1 MKAVENAGRNLY
13 NVNKY
18 SFFREVK
25 AVDKK
30 YCPYCMTPVGDDGVC
45 PNCGLT
51 SGTYTPLPHHIPP
64 GTVLMGRYLVGRV
77 LGEGGFGITYIGCDL
92 RLELKVAIKEY
103 FPTNWVARHSDVSL
117 SVSNYAG
124 AEGSYAKGKSRFL
137 YEARTMAKMDKQPEI
152 VSVRDFFELNN
163 TAYIVMEYVDGTTF
177 KELVAQRGGRL
188 PAGEL
193 LHLIEPLFSALS
205 AVHAAGLIHRD
216 ISPDNLMLERG
227 SVRLLD
233 FGCARESTQGD
244 ETMTITLKHGFAPI
258 EQYQH
263 KGQGPWTDV
272 YGLSATIY
280 YCLTG
285 KTPPQ
290 ALDRLMDDEIIL
302 PRRLGVDLTEKQ
314 EMALLRGMG
323 IKQHQRFRSVEELHT
338 ALYEGGD
345 VPAAPEPVHEP
356 EPEPLQRDESEPE
369 TPTDHVESSAR
380 GGSSRRRA
388 VLGVVLSLVAVA
400 GILGLIF
407 LPQGGEVEPNV
418 SGVGGIVSSDVPTE
432 WDVPERDELF
442 ANAQSAADEDTL
454 AELLADEGVEAV
466 SLSGDFH
473 ASRPLTINKP
483 LLVPEDASAVFTCS
497 VELAEGG
504 VLWANGLVDGSIV
517 VSGGTVVADA
527 GGEVYGSLVLLGSG
541 GLVRQGGAVGE
552 DIYML
557 PLEEL
562 FSGAETVTSEDDLR
576 AACESG
582 SVSAIRVEGDIV
594 ISESMTAKVP
604 VLVAEGARLASQV
617 SGLEFRVEGAPLVND
632 GTVECSLQL
641 GGESPLLLNRGELRQ
656 PDGIWL
662 GGSESSNCAFINLG
676 SAELGSYNAMWC
688 RLLNYGSLT
697 ASGSAEEPGTLGFDS
712 GDFSNFGS
720 VSVGENCV
728 LVSGG
733 FIDNHGAITIGGALE
748 NYGSVSS
755 VFGSIELLPGGSAE
769 NRGLIDMYD
778 VGTLTVNEGALLR
791 TVDGV
796 LLYRSNCSQINGE
809 IDGRVWEVSFELID
823 DVPMHSVTTE
833 AELLDALADES
844 IRSVVIN
851 GDLTL
856 TQPLTVTKPVYVF
869 YDSSLTIPEGGALT
883 VDGSILVVNG
893 RMVCDGI
900 DVVNGG
906 MLEVIGEWTAHNSG
920 GAGLNLSGGS
930 WAYSRMCGM
939 SVSELSLS
947 EGSMAVYASD
957 EISMLRSIALSGG
970 SFLVLNGET
979 LRSDDLEAAVSDSTV
994 IQLCD
999 AELGSSASIVL
1010 SRTSLYS
1017 QCGWLTLL
1025 DGGEMNV
1032 QSGAR
1037 LASFGGRLVLEH
1049 GSELLNGGSFSVLG
1063 FSDTYRDVVNGSLEN
1078 RGSMFL
1084 TQPINVSGTLTNK
1097 GRIYS
1102 AIVPAAGTFSIS
1114 SGAVVE
1120 GIDNIES
1127 WPEG

>member
-1 MKAVENAGRNLY
+1 MN
-13 NVNKY
+13 
-18 SFFREVK
+18 RE
-25 AVDKK
+25 
-30 YCPYCMTPVGDDGVC
+30 YCPYCMTPVGEDGVC

-103 FPTNWVARHSDVSL
+103 FPTNWVARHSEVSL
-117 SVSNYAG
+117 SVNNYSG
-124 AEGSYAKGKSRFL
+124 AESSYAKGKSRFL

-177 KELVAQRGGRL
+177 KELVAQRGGRI

-244 ETMTITLKHGFAPI
+244 ETMTITLKHGYAPI

-290 ALDRLMDDEIIL
+290 ALDRLMDDEIIM

-314 EMALLRGMG
+314 EKALLRGMG
-323 IKQHQRFRSVEELHT
+323 IKQHQRFRTVEELHT
-338 ALYEGGD
+338 ALYEGVD
-345 VPAAPEPVHEP
+345 VPAPEPELPEEP
-356 EPEPLQRDESEPE
+356 EPEKEPVTPAEPE
-369 TPTDHVESSAR
+369 PEVRTGPIESPAR
-380 GGSSRRRA
+380 RAGAGRRA
-388 VLGVVLSLVAVA
+388 VLGAVLGLVAAA

-407 LPQGGEVEPNV
+407 LPRGGEEEPVTTGAGAAV
-418 SGVGGIVSSDVPTE
+418 SAAPVGWNGPG
-432 WDVPERDELF
+432 RDELF
-442 ANAQSAADEDTL
+442 ANAQVAADEETL
-454 AELLADEGVEAV
+454 AALLADEGVEAV
-466 SLSGDFH
+466 SLSGDFQ
-473 ASRPLTINKP
+473 ANRSLTINKP
-483 LLVPEDASAVFTCS
+483 LLVPMEASAVFTCS
-497 VELAEGG
+497 VELTEGG
-504 VLWANGLVDGSIV
+504 VLWAGGLVDGSIV
-517 VSGGTVVADA
+517 VNGGTVVADA
-527 GGEVYGSLVLLGSG
+527 GGQVYGSLVLLGSG
-541 GLVRQGGAVGE
+541 SLVRQGGAVSE
-552 DIYML
+552 DIYEL
-557 PLEEL
+557 PLDEL
-562 FSGAETVTSEDDLR
+562 FSGAVTVSSEEELR
-576 AACESG
+576 AACENDG
-582 SVSAIRVEGDIV
+582 VSAIRIEGDV
-594 ISESMTAKVP
+594 AISENLTAGVP
-604 VLVAEGARLASQV
+604 VLVAEGVSLASESGTQV
-617 SGLEFRVEGAPLVND
+617 FLVEGAPLVND

-656 PDGIWL
+656 ADGIWL
-662 GGSESSNCAFINLG
+662 GGHESSNCAFINLG
-676 SAELGSYNAMWC
+676 SAELVGYNAMWC

-697 ASGSAEEPGTLGFDS
+697 ASGSEEEPGTLGL
-712 GDFSNFGS
+712 GIGTVSNFGS

-728 LVSGG
+728 LMSGG
-733 FIDNHGAITIGGALE
+733 FIDNHGELTIGGVLE
-748 NYGSVSS
+748 NYGSVGN
-755 VFGSIELLPGGSAE
+755 VFGSIELLSGGMVE

-778 VGTLTVNEGALLR
+778 VGILTVNEGAQLR
-791 TVDGV
+791 TVEGV
-796 LLYRSNCSQINGE
+796 LLHRSNCSQIIGE

-844 IRSVVIN
+844 IRSVVIS
-851 GDLTL
+851 GELTL
-856 TQPLTVTKPVYVF
+856 TQALTVTKPVYVY
-869 YDSSLTIPEGGALT
+869 YDSSLTIPEGEALT
-883 VDGSILVVNG
+883 VDGSIFVVNG
-893 RMVCDGI
+893 RVVSDGI

-906 MLEVIGEWTAHNSG
+906 MLEVIGGWTSHNSG
-920 GAGLNLSGGS
+920 GAALSLTGGS

-939 SVSELSLS
+939 SVSELTLS
-947 EGSMAVYASD
+947 ENSMAVYASGD
-957 EISMLRSIALSGG
+957 MSRLRSIDLSGG

-979 LRSDDLEAAVSDSTV
+979 LISDDLQAAVSDSTV
-994 IQLCD
+994 IQLSD
-999 AELGSSASIVL
+999 AELGGSASIVL

-1025 DGGEMNV
+1025 DGGAVNV

-1037 LASFGGRLVLEH
+1037 LASFGGRLVLEP
-1049 GSELLNGGSFSVLG
+1049 GSELLNGGSFSVYG
-1063 FSDTYRDVVNGSLEN
+1063 FSDAYRDAVNGSLEN

-1084 TQPINVSGTLTNK
+1084 TQPVDVSGTLTNK

-1120 GIDNIES
+1120 GIDNIEP

>member
-1 MKAVENAGRNLY
+1 MN
-13 NVNKY
+13 
-18 SFFREVK
+18 RE
-25 AVDKK
+25 
-30 YCPYCMTPVGDDGVC
+30 YCPYCMTPVGEDGVC

-103 FPTNWVARHSDVSL
+103 FPTNWVARHSEVSL
-117 SVSNYAG
+117 SVNNYSG
-124 AEGSYAKGKSRFL
+124 AESSYAKGKSRFL

-177 KELVAQRGGRL
+177 KELVAQRGGRI

-244 ETMTITLKHGFAPI
+244 ETMTITLKHGYAPI

-290 ALDRLMDDEIIL
+290 ALDRLMDDEIIM

-314 EMALLRGMG
+314 EKALLRGMG
-323 IKQHQRFRSVEELHT
+323 IKQHQRFRTVEELHT
-338 ALYEGGD
+338 ALYEGVD
-345 VPAAPEPVHEP
+345 VPAPEPELPEEP
-356 EPEPLQRDESEPE
+356 EPEREPVTPAEPE
-369 TPTDHVESSAR
+369 PEVHTGPIESPAR
-380 GGSSRRRA
+380 RVGAGRRA
-388 VLGVVLSLVAVA
+388 VLGAVLGLVAVA

-407 LPQGGEVEPNV
+407 LPRGGEEEPVTTDAGAAV
-418 SGVGGIVSSDVPTE
+418 SAAPVGWNGPG
-432 WDVPERDELF
+432 RDELF
-442 ANAQSAADEDTL
+442 ANAQVAADEETL
-454 AELLADEGVEAV
+454 AALLADEGVEAV
-466 SLSGDFH
+466 SLSGDFQ
-473 ASRPLTINKP
+473 ANRSFTINKP
-483 LLVPEDASAVFTCS
+483 LLVPGDASAVFTCS
-497 VELAEGG
+497 VELTEGG
-504 VLWANGLVDGSIV
+504 VLWAGGLVDGSV
-517 VSGGTVVADA
+517 VVNGGTVVADA
-527 GGEVYGSLVLLGSG
+527 GGQVYGSLVLLGSG
-541 GLVRQGGAVGE
+541 GLVRQGGAVSE
-552 DIYML
+552 DIYEL
-557 PLEEL
+557 PLDEL
-562 FSGAETVTSEDDLR
+562 FAGAVSVASEDELR
-576 AACESG
+576 AACENG
-582 SVSAIRVEGDIV
+582 GVSAIRIEGDVV
-594 ISESMTAKVP
+594 ISENLTAGVP
-604 VLVAEGARLASQV
+604 VLVAEGVSLASESGTQV
-617 SGLEFRVEGAPLVND
+617 FLVEGAPLVND

-641 GGESPLLLNRGELRQ
+641 GGESPLLLNRGELHQ

-662 GGSESSNCAFINLG
+662 EGSDGSECTFINLG
-676 SAELGSYNAMWC
+676 SAELGGYNAMWC
-688 RLLNYGSLT
+688 RLFNYGSLT
-697 ASGSAEEPGTLGFDS
+697 ASGSEEEPGTLGLGS
-712 GDFSNFGS
+712 GTVSNFGS

-728 LVSGG
+728 LMSGG
-733 FIDNHGAITIGGALE
+733 FIDNHGELTIGGVLE
-748 NYGSVSS
+748 NYGSVNST
-755 VFGSIELLPGGSAE
+755 FGSIELLSGGMVE

-778 VGTLTVNEGALLR
+778 VSTLTVNEGAQLN
-791 TVDGV
+791 TVEGV
-796 LLYRSNCSQINGE
+796 LLYRSSCSQIVGE

-833 AELLDALADES
+833 AELLGALADES
-844 IRSVVIN
+844 IRSVVIS
-851 GDLTL
+851 GELTL
-856 TQPLTVTKPVYVF
+856 TQPLTVTKPVYVY
-869 YDSSLTIPEGGALT
+869 YDSSLTIPEGEALT
-883 VDGSILVVNG
+883 VDGSIFVVNG
-893 RMVCDGI
+893 RVVCDGI

-920 GAGLNLSGGS
+920 GAALNLTGGS

-939 SVSELSLS
+939 SVSELTLS
-947 EGSMAVYASD
+947 ENSMAVYASG
-957 EISMLRSIALSGG
+957 EMSMLRSIDLSGG
-970 SFLVLNGET
+970 SFLVLNGEA
-979 LRSDDLEAAVSDSTV
+979 LISDDLEAAVSDSTV
-994 IQLCD
+994 IQLSD
-999 AELGSSASIVL
+999 AELGGSASIVL

-1025 DGGEMNV
+1025 DGGAVNV

-1037 LASFGGRLVLEH
+1037 LASFGGRLVLES
-1049 GSELLNGGSFSVLG
+1049 GSELFNGGSFSVYG
-1063 FSDTYRDVVNGSLEN
+1063 FSDTYRDAVNGSLEN

-1084 TQPINVSGTLTNK
+1084 NQPIDVSGTFTSK

-1120 GIDNIES
+1120 GIDNIEP

>member
-1 MKAVENAGRNLY
+1 MN
-13 NVNKY
+13 
-18 SFFREVK
+18 RE
-25 AVDKK
+25 
-30 YCPYCMTPVGDDGVC
+30 YCPYCMTPVGEDGVC

-64 GTVLMGRYLVGRV
+64 GTVLMGRYLIGRV

-103 FPTNWVARHSDVSL
+103 FPTNWVARHSEVSL
-117 SVSNYAG
+117 AVNNYSG
-124 AEGSYAKGKSRFL
+124 AESSYAKGKSRFL

-177 KELVAQRGGRL
+177 KELVAQRGGRI

-244 ETMTITLKHGFAPI
+244 ETMTITLKHGYAPI

-290 ALDRLMDDEIIL
+290 ALDRLMDDEIIM

-314 EMALLRGMG
+314 EKALLRGMG
-323 IKQHQRFRSVEELHT
+323 IKQHQRFRTVEELHT
-338 ALYEGGD
+338 ALYEGVD
-345 VPAAPEPVHEP
+345 VPAPAPELPEEPEKEPVTPTEP
-356 EPEPLQRDESEPE
+356 EPEVHTGPIESP
-369 TPTDHVESSAR
+369 AR
-380 GGSSRRRA
+380 RVGAKRRTI
-388 VLGVVLSLVAVA
+388 LGVVLSLVAVA

-407 LPQGGEVEPNV
+407 LPQGGEEEPV
-418 SGVGGIVSSDVPTE
+418 TTAAGVVVSDVSEE
-432 WDVPERDELF
+432 WDGPGRDELF
-442 ANAQSAADEDTL
+442 ANAQSAADEETL
-454 AELLADEGVEAV
+454 AALLADEGVEAV

-473 ASRPLTINKP
+473 AGRPFTIDKP
-483 LLVPEDASAVFTCS
+483 VLVPGDASAVFTCS
-497 VELAEGG
+497 VELVEGG
-504 VLWANGLVDGSIV
+504 VLWANGLVDGSML
-517 VSGGTVVADA
+517 VSGGTIVADEGA
-527 GGEVYGSLVLLGSG
+527 ELYGSLVLLGSG
-541 GLVRQGGAVGE
+541 GLVQQGGTVGE
-552 DIYML
+552 DIYTL
-557 PLEEL
+557 PLGEL
-562 FSGAETVTSEDDLR
+562 FAGAVSVSSEDELR
-576 AACESG
+576 AACTGG
-582 SVSAIRVEGDIV
+582 SAGAIRIEGDVV
-594 ISESMTAKVP
+594 ISESMTANVP
-604 VLVAEGARLASQV
+604 VLVAEGARLVSQAD
-617 SGLEFRVEGAPLVND
+617 GLEFCVNGAPLVND
-632 GTVECSLQL
+632 GTVECSLWF

-656 PDGIWL
+656 ADGIWL
-662 GGSESSNCAFINLG
+662 GGHESSNCAFINLG
-676 SAELGSYNAMWC
+676 SAELVGYNAMWC
-688 RLLNYGSLT
+688 RLLNYGSL
-697 ASGSAEEPGTLGFDS
+697 AVSGSAEEPGTLGFDI
-712 GDFSNFGS
+712 GTLSNFGS

-733 FIDNHGAITIGGALE
+733 YIDNHGELTIGGTLE
-748 NYGSVSS
+748 NYGSVSG
-755 VFGSIELLPGGSAE
+755 VFGSIELLSGGMVE

-778 VGTLTVNEGALLR
+778 VSTLTVNEGAQLR
-791 TVDGV
+791 TVEGV
-796 LLYRSNCSQINGE
+796 LLHRSNCSQISGE
-809 IDGRVWEVSFELID
+809 IDGKVWEVSFELID
-823 DVPMHSVTTE
+823 DVPMHSVTTV
-833 AELLDALADES
+833 AELLGALADES

-856 TQPLTVTKPVYVF
+856 TQPLTVTKPVYVY
-869 YDSSLTIPEGGALT
+869 YDSSLTIPEGEALT
-883 VDGSILVVNG
+883 VDGSIFVVNG

-906 MLEVIGEWTAHNSG
+906 MLEVIGEWTAHNG
-920 GAGLNLSGGS
+920 GAGLNITGGS

-939 SVSELSLS
+939 SVSELTLS
-947 EGSMAVYASD
+947 DNSMAVYASGD
-957 EISMLRSIALSGG
+957 MSRLRNIELSGG

-979 LRSDDLEAAVSDSTV
+979 LVSDSLNAELSDSTL
-994 IQLCD
+994 IQLCG
-999 AELGSSASIVL
+999 AELGGSSAIVL

-1025 DGGEMNV
+1025 DGGSVNV

-1037 LASFGGRLVLEH
+1037 YVSFGGRLVLEP

-1063 FSDTYRDVVNGSLEN
+1063 FSDAYRDAVNGSLEN

-1084 TQPINVSGTLTNK
+1084 TQPIDISGSFTNK

-1120 GIDNIES
+1120 GIDNIEP